1 MRCTTGK
8 NGSRDDIT
16 NVNQKFTDSQMSR
29 QMYRQTDRKMG
40 HQSGQKSSLHLSTT
54 RLFNFCADYYGCTL

>member
-1 MRCTTGK
+1 MFYTTGK
-8 NGSRDDIT
+8 NGSGDDVT

-40 HQSGQKSSLHLSTT
+40 HQSGQKSSLELSTT
-54 RLFNFCADYYGCTL
+54 